1 MWMELDALSHLS
13 PIFGGDM
20 RMTEKCPKFIYE
32 YREQISYP
40 PTFCPFLGDIANFA
54 HFFFLCVWGWYWPI
68 LPSIMGKNGG
78 GGGGGDKSFMLLA
91 RIICSS
97 FPWLNLFILPWVQ
110 VHSHPS
116 SPSSSSSSSSLR
128 VRVGA
133 RYLHL
138 YLYLYLGADFSVS
151 VPVPVPVPASREQ
164 EVTCTCTCM

>member
-1 MWMELDALSHLS
+1 MNIENKFLIPPLFAPFWVILLIL
-13 PIFGGDM
+13 PIF
-20 RMTEKCPKFIYE
+20 
-32 YREQISYP
+32 
-40 PTFCPFLGDIANFA
+40 FCVCVGVVLA
-54 HFFFLCVWGWYWPI
+54 HFAI
-68 LPSIMGKNGG
+68 HNGQKW
-78 GGGGGDKSFMLLA
+78 GGGDKSFMLLA